1 MPLPTLHQSIIIVR
15 THANWSHSDR
25 WCLHQVKHYSFGV
38 GFVST
43 LDRHSVQIEWSFFD
57 LSFVLSTR
65 ALDLQ
70 LIHRERESRGP
81 SLPPVEL
88 EPAISGSLMEIRS
101 KAATSGAVRSWPAW
115 RRRWRRRERRCRGDG
130 GSADDSRD
138 AGGVLPVTRCAPSR
152 SARV

>member
-1 MPLPTLHQSIIIVR
+1 M
-15 THANWSHSDR
+15 
-25 WCLHQVKHYSFGV
+25 KHYSFGV

-88 EPAISGSLMEIRS
+88 EPVISGSLMEIRS
-101 KAATSGAVRSWPAW
+101 KAAMSGAVRSWPA
-115 RRRWRRRERRCRGDG
+115 
-130 GSADDSRD
+130 
-138 AGGVLPVTRCAPSR
+138 
-152 SARV
+152 